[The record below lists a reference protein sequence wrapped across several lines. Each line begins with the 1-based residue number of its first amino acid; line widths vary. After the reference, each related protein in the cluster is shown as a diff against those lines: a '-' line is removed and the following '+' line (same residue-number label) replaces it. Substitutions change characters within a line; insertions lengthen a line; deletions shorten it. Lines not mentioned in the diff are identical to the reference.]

1 MSSNDSIFQFLEAME
16 CRHMNKYYLLKRGKM
31 TDNRSQNIIFI
42 VIMTMLLFTA
52 LLVSDPSYAAP
63 VSNGSGFGNL
73 DGVLGN
79 IVTMM
84 TGPTAKLIAI
94 ICVAAVGIGW
104 MYGFI
109 DLRKAAYCVL
119 GIAIVFGAPT
129 LVGKLASTA

>member
-1 MSSNDSIFQFLEAME
+1 
-16 CRHMNKYYLLKRGKM
+16 M
-31 TDNRSQNIIFI
+31 TDNRFQNIIFI
-42 VIMTMLLFTA
+42 VTMLLFTA
-52 LLVSDPSYAAP
+52 VFVSDFSYAAP
-63 VSNGSGFGNL
+63 TPATGGGGLGNL

-84 TGPTAKLIAI
+84 TGATARLIAI

-129 LVGKLASTA
+129 LVTKLAGTT

>member
-1 MSSNDSIFQFLEAME
+1 MTALFSLLEAME

-31 TDNRSQNIIFI
+31 TDNRFQNIIFI
-42 VIMTMLLFTA
+42 VTMLLFTA
-52 LLVSDPSYAAP
+52 VFVSDLSYAA
-63 VSNGSGFGNL
+63 STTGGGGLGNL

-84 TGPTAKLIAI
+84 TGPTARLIAI

-119 GIAIVFGAPT
+119 GIAIVFGAPA
-129 LVGKLASTA
+129 LVTKLAGTT

>member
-1 MSSNDSIFQFLEAME
+1 MTTLSSLLEAME
-16 CRHMNKYYLLKRGKM
+16 CRHINKYYLLKRGKM
-31 TDNRSQNIIFI
+31 TDNRFQNIIFI
-42 VIMTMLLFTA
+42 VTMLLFTA
-52 LLVSDPSYAAP
+52 LLVSDPSYAA
-63 VSNGSGFGNL
+63 SSTNGGGFGKL
-73 DGVLGN
+73 DGVLDN

-84 TGPTAKLIAI
+84 TGPTARLIAI

-129 LVGKLASTA
+129 LVGKLAGTT

>member
-1 MSSNDSIFQFLEAME
+1 MTTLSSLLEAME
-16 CRHMNKYYLLKRGKM
+16 CRYMNKYYLLKRGKM
-31 TDNRSQNIIFI
+31 TDNRFQNIIFI
-42 VIMTMLLFTA
+42 VTMLLFTA
-52 LLVSDPSYAAP
+52 VFVSDPSYAA
-63 VSNGSGFGNL
+63 STASGGGFGKL

-129 LVGKLASTA
+129 LVGKLAGTT

>member
-1 MSSNDSIFQFLEAME
+1 
-16 CRHMNKYYLLKRGKM
+16 M
-31 TDNRSQNIIFI
+31 TDNRSQNIVFI
-42 VIMTMLLFTA
+42 VIMTMLLFTTF
-52 LLVSDPSYAAP
+52 LVSDPSYAAP
-63 VSNGSGFGNL
+63 VATGSGFGNL

-79 IVTMM
+79 IVAMM

-119 GIAIVFGAPT
+119 GIAIVFGAPA
-129 LVGKLASTA
+129 LVSKLASTA

>member
-1 MSSNDSIFQFLEAME
+1 MTALSSLLEAME
-16 CRHMNKYYLLKRGKM
+16 GRHMNKYYLLKRGKM
-31 TDNRSQNIIFI
+31 TDNRFQNIIFI
-42 VIMTMLLFTA
+42 VTMLLFTA
-52 LLVSDPSYAAP
+52 VFVSDLSYAA
-63 VSNGSGFGNL
+63 SSTTGGGGLGNL

-84 TGPTAKLIAI
+84 TGPTARLIAI

-119 GIAIVFGAPT
+119 GIAIVFGAPA
-129 LVGKLASTA
+129 LVTKLAGTT

>member
-1 MSSNDSIFQFLEAME
+1 
-16 CRHMNKYYLLKRGKM
+16 M
-31 TDNRSQNIIFI
+31 TDNRFQNIIFI
-42 VIMTMLLFTA
+42 VTMLLFTA
-52 LLVSDPSYAAP
+52 VFLSDLSYAA
-63 VSNGSGFGNL
+63 SAHNGGGLGNL

-84 TGPTAKLIAI
+84 TGPTARLIAI

-119 GIAIVFGAPT
+119 GIAIVFGAPA
-129 LVGKLASTA
+129 LVTKLAGTA

>member
-1 MSSNDSIFQFLEAME
+1 MTALSSLLEAME

-31 TDNRSQNIIFI
+31 TDNRLLNIIFI
-42 VIMTMLLFTA
+42 VTMLLFTA
-52 LLVSDPSYAAP
+52 VFVSDLSYAAAD
-63 VSNGSGFGNL
+63 SGGGLGNL

-129 LVGKLASTA
+129 LVSKLASTA

>member
-1 MSSNDSIFQFLEAME
+1 MKCQQ
-16 CRHMNKYYLLKRGKM
+16 MNKYCLLKRGKM
-31 TDNRSQNIIFI
+31 TDNRFQNIIFI
-42 VIMTMLLFTA
+42 VTMLLFTA
-52 LLVSDPSYAAP
+52 VFLSDFSYAAP
-63 VSNGSGFGNL
+63 SSTSGDGLGNL

-84 TGPTAKLIAI
+84 TGPTARLIAI

-119 GIAIVFGAPT
+119 GIAIVFGAPA
-129 LVGKLASTA
+129 LVTKLAGTT

>member
-1 MSSNDSIFQFLEAME
+1 
-16 CRHMNKYYLLKRGKM
+16 M

-42 VIMTMLLFTA
+42 VIMTMLLFTV
-52 LLVSDPSYAAP
+52 LLVSDPSYAA
-63 VSNGSGFGNL
+63 SATSGGGFGNL

-129 LVGKLASTA
+129 LVTKLAGTT

>member
-1 MSSNDSIFQFLEAME
+1 
-16 CRHMNKYYLLKRGKM
+16 M
-31 TDNRSQNIIFI
+31 TDNRFQNIIFI
-42 VIMTMLLFTA
+42 VTMLLFTA
-52 LLVSDPSYAAP
+52 VFVSDPSYAA
-63 VSNGSGFGNL
+63 STASGGGFGKL

-129 LVGKLASTA
+129 LVGKLAGTT

>member
-1 MSSNDSIFQFLEAME
+1 
-16 CRHMNKYYLLKRGKM
+16 M
-31 TDNRSQNIIFI
+31 TDNRFQNIIFI
-42 VIMTMLLFTA
+42 VTMLLFTA
-52 LLVSDPSYAAP
+52 VLVSDPSYAASTP
-63 VSNGSGFGNL
+63 TASGGGLGNL

-84 TGPTAKLIAI
+84 TGPTARLIAI

-119 GIAIVFGAPT
+119 GIAIVFGAPA
-129 LVGKLASTA
+129 LVTKLAGTA

>member
-1 MSSNDSIFQFLEAME
+1 
-16 CRHMNKYYLLKRGKM
+16 M
-31 TDNRSQNIIFI
+31 TDNRFQNIIFI
-42 VIMTMLLFTA
+42 VTMLLFTA
-52 LLVSDPSYAAP
+52 VFVSDLSYAA
-63 VSNGSGFGNL
+63 SAAGGDGLGKL
-73 DGVLGN
+73 DGVLNN

-84 TGPTAKLIAI
+84 TGGTARLIAI

-129 LVGKLASTA
+129 LVTKLAGTT

>member
-1 MSSNDSIFQFLEAME
+1 MTALSSLLEAME

-31 TDNRSQNIIFI
+31 TDNRFQNIIFI
-42 VIMTMLLFTA
+42 VTMLLFTA
-52 LLVSDPSYAAP
+52 VFVSDFSYAA
-63 VSNGSGFGNL
+63 SSTTGGGGLGNL

-84 TGPTAKLIAI
+84 TGPTARLIAI

-119 GIAIVFGAPT
+119 GIAIVFGAPA
-129 LVGKLASTA
+129 LVTKLAGTT

>member
-1 MSSNDSIFQFLEAME
+1 MLEAME
-16 CRHMNKYYLLKRGKM
+16 CRQMNKYCLLKRGKM
-31 TDNRSQNIIFI
+31 TDNRFQNIIFI
-42 VIMTMLLFTA
+42 VTMLLFTA
-52 LLVSDPSYAAP
+52 VFISDFSYAAP
-63 VSNGSGFGNL
+63 AANGGGLGNL

-84 TGPTAKLIAI
+84 TGGTARLIAI

-129 LVGKLASTA
+129 LVTKLAGTT

>member
-1 MSSNDSIFQFLEAME
+1 MTAFFSFLEAME

-31 TDNRSQNIIFI
+31 TDNRFQNIIFI
-42 VIMTMLLFTA
+42 VTMLLFTA
-52 LLVSDPSYAAP
+52 VFVSDLSYAAP
-63 VSNGSGFGNL
+63 AASGGGFGNL

-79 IVTMM
+79 IVAMM

-119 GIAIVFGAPT
+119 GIAIVFGAPA

>member
-1 MSSNDSIFQFLEAME
+1 
-16 CRHMNKYYLLKRGKM
+16 M
-31 TDNRSQNIIFI
+31 TDNRFQNIIFI
-42 VIMTMLLFTA
+42 VTMLLFTA
-52 LLVSDPSYAAP
+52 VLVSDPSCAAP
-63 VSNGSGFGNL
+63 SAPSGGGFGNL

-84 TGPTAKLIAI
+84 TGATAKLIAI

-119 GIAIVFGAPT
+119 GIAIVFGAPA
-129 LVGKLASTA
+129 LVGKLAGTT

>member
-1 MSSNDSIFQFLEAME
+1 MRAFSSLLEEME

-31 TDNRSQNIIFI
+31 TDNRFQNIIFI
-42 VIMTMLLFTA
+42 VTMLLFTA
-52 LLVSDPSYAAP
+52 VFVSDLSYAAP
-63 VSNGSGFGNL
+63 TASGGGLGNL

-79 IVTMM
+79 IVAMM
-84 TGPTAKLIAI
+84 TGATAKLIAI

-129 LVGKLASTA
+129 LVSKLASTA

>member
-1 MSSNDSIFQFLEAME
+1 MTTLSCLLEAME

-31 TDNRSQNIIFI
+31 TDNRFQNIIFI
-42 VIMTMLLFTA
+42 VTMLLFTA
-52 LLVSDPSYAAP
+52 LLVSDPSYAA
-63 VSNGSGFGNL
+63 STAGGGGFGKL

-79 IVTMM
+79 IVAMM
-84 TGPTAKLIAI
+84 TGPTARLIAI

-129 LVGKLASTA
+129 LVGKLAGTT

>member
-1 MSSNDSIFQFLEAME
+1 
-16 CRHMNKYYLLKRGKM
+16 M
-31 TDNRSQNIIFI
+31 TDNRLLNIIFI
-42 VIMTMLLFTA
+42 VTMLLFTA
-52 LLVSDPSYAAP
+52 VFVSDLSYAAAD
-63 VSNGSGFGNL
+63 SGGGLGNL

-129 LVGKLASTA
+129 LVSKLASTA